1 MIDCLQNCLQ
11 KNLNLAF
18 RAVRY
23 AAKNPDVYKH
33 ARSRRQYDLSMN
45 LIRQANKKYELVF
58 EGENKIKLVNKII

>member
-1 MIDCLQNCLQ
+1 MIDCLQ

-45 LIRQANKKYELVF
+45 LIRQANKKYALVF
-58 EGENKIKLVNKII
+58 EGDDNIRLVNKII